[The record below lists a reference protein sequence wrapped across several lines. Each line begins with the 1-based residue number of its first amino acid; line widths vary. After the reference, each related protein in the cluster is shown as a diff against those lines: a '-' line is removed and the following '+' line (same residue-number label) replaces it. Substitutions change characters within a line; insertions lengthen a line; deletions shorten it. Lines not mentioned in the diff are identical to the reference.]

1 MRVGGGSDWAY
12 LVATFHRPGRGPVG
26 VKPRTGG
33 RRGTHRF
40 ANKHKSGLK
49 KRDRPNIERNFRRS
63 WKRMRLTS
71 FLSLLLPV
79 LVRAIPEAEATTLK
93 GERDADELER
103 VKRGFYT

>member
-1 MRVGGGSDWAY
+1 MKKLEGGGESDWAY
-12 LVATFHRPGRGPVG
+12 LVATFHCPGRGPVG

-40 ANKHKSGLK
+40 ANKHKSGSE
-49 KRDRPNIERNFRRS
+49 KRDRPFIERNFRRS
-63 WKRMRLTS
+63 WKRMRLTR
-71 FLSLLLPV
+71 FLLLLLPV
-79 LVRAIPEAEATTLK
+79 LVRAIPE